1 MIDSDVYALTE
12 KAKFDETTEN
22 IKYVVY
28 FPSQGSD
35 INGYTDLRIHVTGK
49 EYYYLP
55 SEAYLTLRG
64 VLKKSTTATN
74 GGGDDKYAGTEN
86 IVMTN
91 FAPLFLFSKL
101 TWRIGDR
108 DVETV
113 DNPGQ
118 TISMLSHMLFNE
130 NFKHSDGLSMCW
142 YPDTSATADPDTNE
156 GFKARKK
163 WIFTDLTDKGSFT
176 FRIPL
181 KYIFGFAF
189 DYDRVIYGFNQ
200 SLSLVRQ
207 SDVYALYKK
216 STSVTS
222 GRIELSS
229 ITLHMPIL
237 TPTTNTKV
245 DLLKIFK
252 PDHRTEV
259 NINFRERRGMNVDI
273 PKDLTVFDWQ
283 LSTIALPKRPKYCFV
298 CFQAELKTD
307 QTSNYA
313 LFNNVNVS
321 TMSISVNN
329 WRHSLH
335 DLMPA
340 DFGNNYFQEFY
351 RSFLNTREH
360 MFGIDNVI
368 NMSHVSPEKYRKLYP
383 IYTFDLT
390 RHKEE
395 IASQTVT
402 TVLHM
407 QFKKPLAKATRCY
420 VLIVSDA
427 EVILAKE
434 GVVIL

>member
-35 INGYTDLRIHVTGK
+35 INGYTDLRIHISGK

-55 SEAYLTLRG
+55 SQAYLTLRG
-64 VLKKSTTATN
+64 VLKKGSSTN
-74 GGGDDKYAGTEN
+74 GGDKYSGTED
-86 IVMTN
+86 IVMIN

-142 YPDTSATADPDTNE
+142 YPDTNNTADASTNE
-156 GFKARKK
+156 GFKARKN
-163 WIFTDLTDKGSFT
+163 WIFTDTSDKGSFT

-189 DYDRVIYGFNQ
+189 DYNRVIYGFNQ
-200 SLSLVRQ
+200 CLSLVRQ
-207 SDVYALYKK
+207 SDYYALYKK
-216 STSVTS
+216 STSVAS
-222 GRIELSS
+222 GKIELSS
-229 ITLHMPIL
+229 ITLHMPVL
-237 TPTTNTKV
+237 TPTTHMRV
-245 DLLKIFK
+245 RLLDIVKDK
-252 PDHRTEV
+252 NPVH
-259 NINFRERRGMNVDI
+259 INFRERRGMNIDI
-273 PKDLTVFDWQ
+273 PAHLTLFDWQ
-283 LSTIALPKRPKYCFV
+283 ISTIALPKRPKYCFI
-298 CFQAELKTD
+298 CFQSELKTD
-307 QTSNYA
+307 QTKNYA
-313 LFNNVNVS
+313 LFDNANMAS
-321 TMSISVNN
+321 MSISVNN

-335 DLMPA
+335 DQVPS
-340 DFGNNYFQEFY
+340 DFANNYFQEFY

-360 MFGIDNVI
+360 MYGIDNML
-368 NMSHVSPEKYRKLYP
+368 NMSHVSPENYRKLYP

-390 RHKEE
+390 RHREE
-395 IASQTVT
+395 ISSQTVT

-407 QFKKPLAKATRCY
+407 QFKTPLPKAVRCY
-420 VLIVSDA
+420 VLIVSDT
-427 EVILAKE
+427 EVVLSNQ
-434 GVVIL
+434 GVVVM